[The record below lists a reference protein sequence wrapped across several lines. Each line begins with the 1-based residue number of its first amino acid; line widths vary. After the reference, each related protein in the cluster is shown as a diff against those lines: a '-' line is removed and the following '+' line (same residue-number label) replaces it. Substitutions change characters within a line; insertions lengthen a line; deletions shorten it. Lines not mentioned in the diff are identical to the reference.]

1 MDFRM
6 KFRLPAGVSGDR
18 CLIQWRYITGN
29 SCEMPGYDQVA
40 WPSQAWRNAGVG
52 TCALPL
58 SADGSGAPE
67 RFWNCAD
74 VKVLPAGSGP
84 APGPNPAPADPA
96 PADPAPTG
104 PAPADPAPADPVPAD
119 PVPGGSLPPVG
130 AWAACGGESTAGCG
144 KDEACFSCTSS
155 GGRSYMCD
163 RQSQWYWQCIP
174 GTSST
179 PAPVPAVPAPAP
191 SPAGSKA
198 PWAACGGLSTAGCQK
213 DDNCFS
219 CRSNGRQSFGFTR
232 QSEWYWQCAPG
243 AGTAPA
249 PGPGPTPATPATPAP
264 SPQPPVPGGGRLED
278 ILSESDF
285 DRLFPHRSNRACL
298 QDKQADGVTPI
309 PGGFYEY
316 EALKA
321 AAAYF
326 PGFVD
331 EGTVEQRKREL
342 AAFLGQISH
351 ETTGGWAGAPDGAQ
365 AWGCAGRRSVA
376 ARTAAAR
383 TTALGATP
391 ARPTG
396 SRYPAPVPLE
406 RRTTAAGRCSSPGTT
421 TTPPQVSPCGPWLA
435 TRAWTCS

>member
-1 MDFRM
+1 M

-84 APGPNPAPADPA
+84 APGPNSAPADPAPADPA
-96 PADPAPTG
+96 PADPAP
-104 PAPADPAPADPVPAD
+104 ADPA
-119 PVPGGSLPPVG
+119 PGGSLPPVG

-198 PWAACGGLSTAGCQK
+198 PWAACGGLSTARCQR
-213 DDNCFS
+213 DDDCFS
-219 CRSNGRQSFGFTR
+219 CRSNGRQSFGCTR

-243 AGTAPA
+243 AGSATGRQTAM
-249 PGPGPTPATPATPAP
+249 
-264 SPQPPVPGGGRLED
+264 SKSGGGASAGVVRVD
-278 ILSESDF
+278 KKGRTCSDLGKKACKKKRWCKF
-285 DRLFPHRSNRACL
+285 NR
-298 QDKQADGVTPI
+298 
-309 PGGFYEY
+309 
-316 EALKA
+316 
-321 AAAYF
+321 
-326 PGFVD
+326 
-331 EGTVEQRKREL
+331 
-342 AAFLGQISH
+342 
-351 ETTGGWAGAPDGAQ
+351 
-365 AWGCAGRRSVA
+365 A
-376 ARTAAAR
+376 ARTCSD
-383 TTALGATP
+383 LGKKACKKK
-391 ARPTG
+391 RW
-396 SRYPAPVPLE
+396 
-406 RRTTAAGRCSSPGTT
+406 CKFN
-421 TTPPQVSPCGPWLA
+421 
-435 TRAWTCS
+435 RA

>member
-96 PADPAPTG
+96 PADPAPAD
-104 PAPADPAPADPVPAD
+104 PAPADPAPADPAPAD

-198 PWAACGGLSTAGCQK
+198 PWAACGGLSTAGCQR
-213 DDNCFS
+213 DDDCFS
-219 CRSNGRQSFGFTR
+219 CRSNGRQSFGCTR
-232 QSEWYWQCAPG
+232 HRVVLAVRPGRWHCAG
-243 AGTAPA
+243 AGAWPDAGNARDTRAQPAAAGAWRWPPGGYPLGVRLRPPLPA
-249 PGPGPTPATPATPAP
+249 PLKPSLPAGQASGRGHSYPWGLLRVR
-264 SPQPPVPGGGRLED
+264 SPESGGSL
-278 ILSESDF
+278 L
-285 DRLFPHRSNRACL
+285 
-298 QDKQADGVTPI
+298 
-309 PGGFYEY
+309 
-316 EALKA
+316 
-321 AAAYF
+321 
-326 PGFVD
+326 
-331 EGTVEQRKREL
+331 
-342 AAFLGQISH
+342 
-351 ETTGGWAGAPDGAQ
+351 
-365 AWGCAGRRSVA
+365 
-376 ARTAAAR
+376 
-383 TTALGATP
+383 
-391 ARPTG
+391 
-396 SRYPAPVPLE
+396 
-406 RRTTAAGRCSSPGTT
+406 
-421 TTPPQVSPCGPWLA
+421 PWL
-435 TRAWTCS
+435 R